1 MTDAAMM
8 PAPYDPSPAETD
20 TDRFVVLTGCSGGGK
35 STLLAELARRGFAV
49 VPEAGRQVV
58 QEQDWIGGDALPWTA
73 PARFAELTVSRCV
86 HDLIRVA
93 RKPGPV
99 FFDRSPV
106 DQLAGLERL
115 GLPVPATVAGA
126 ATRCRYNS
134 TVFVAPP
141 WPEIFA
147 ADAQRRH
154 GLDEALAEYGPLRET
169 YERLGYRLV
178 DLPKT
183 DVAARA
189 DCVLERLGQ
198 TTGGP
203 CEPPVHSSRDD

>member
-1 MTDAAMM
+1 MALA
-8 PAPYDPSPAETD
+8 DPHDPTPAETD

-35 STLLAELARRGFAV
+35 STLLAALARRGFTVA
-49 VPEAGRQVV
+49 PEAGRQIVR
-58 QEQDWIGGDALPWTA
+58 EQDWTGGDALPWTQ
-73 PARFAELTVSRCV
+73 PVRFAELAVSRCV
-86 HDLIRVA
+86 QSLISVA
-93 RKPGPV
+93 REPGPV
-99 FFDRSPV
+99 FFDRSPI

-126 ATRCRYNS
+126 AARCRYNR

-154 GLDEALAEYGPLRET
+154 GLDEALAEYGPLRAT

-183 DVAARA
+183 SVEARA
-189 DCVLERLGQ
+189 DFVLAALA
-198 TTGGP
+198 
-203 CEPPVHSSRDD
+203 